1 MNPDPWLFPAQ
12 ILNLSAMTLVF
23 ALAWLVMRRHPRP
36 YFRWWVISSGIS
48 ALGNVVS
55 LIYLQV
61 AAHPLIGMAIPAIAA
76 ANSAALITCAR
87 RFRGDARPAPAK
99 WWAAGALA
107 LSAWAMALAGAPMPV
122 YIALPFMAMMASYLW
137 FGWVFWP
144 RRGDVPSSGA
154 RMVSLCAIAWG
165 LHVVT
170 YPTYEVF
177 FPALLGLGFWI
188 SGMLQA
194 GLGVA
199 MIVHLFELSHDRE
212 QALTQQLNQT
222 NQELLRTLSALTDSR
237 SQAETSEAIARE
249 REALVRQVIHDL
261 RNATQAISLI
271 SEDIE
276 AAAGDKSRVEQGV
289 AALDRQVRF
298 ISNFLKEKL
307 AWIVDRTVDSD
318 QTALPAS
325 FESLSALFQPIL
337 GAKAQTM
344 VIEPPPDVA
353 VHITPVQFEQIAGNL
368 IRNAHAHCPPGTHIR
383 VWTAVSDGWVTCY
396 VADDG
401 PGIPLSAQAQL
412 GRGPA
417 RSDGT
422 GVGLR
427 NVQELATQAGGLFGL
442 VSAEGAGST
451 FYVTL
456 PLISWGLTVP
466 GTAPRPAI
474 R

>member
-1 MNPDPWLFPAQ
+1 MTPDPWLLPAQ
-12 ILNLSAMTLVF
+12 ILNMSAMLLVF
-23 ALAWLVMRRHPRP
+23 ALAWLVLRRHPRP
-36 YFRWWVISSGIS
+36 YFRWWVISSGIG
-48 ALGNVVS
+48 ALGNIVS

-61 AAHPLIGMAIPAIAA
+61 VTHPMIALAIPAIAA

-87 RFRGDARPAPAK
+87 RFRDDARPTPAK
-99 WWAAGALA
+99 WWAAGALT
-107 LSAWAMALAGAPMPV
+107 LVAWAMALAGAPMPLYV
-122 YIALPFMAMMASYLW
+122 VPSFVAMMASYLW

-144 RRGDVPSSGA
+144 RRGDVSSIGA
-154 RMVSLCAIAWG
+154 RLVSVCAIGWG

-170 YPTYEVF
+170 YPAYEVLL
-177 FPALLGLGFWI
+177 PAMLGLGFWI
-188 SGMLQA
+188 SGLLQA

-222 NQELLRTLSALTDSR
+222 NQELLRTLSALTDSQ

-276 AAAGDKSRVEQGV
+276 AAAGDKIQVEQGV

-337 GAKAQTM
+337 AAKAQTM

-368 IRNAHAHCPPGTHIR
+368 IRNAHEHCPHGTHIR
-383 VWTAVSDGWVTCY
+383 VFTAVSDGWVTCY
-396 VADDG
+396 IADDG

-456 PLISWGLTVP
+456 PLVSWGLTVP